1 MLPTFHCS
9 NLCENAC
16 WFHLTPPTR
25 RGRFR
30 RKVWL
35 RYCCR
40 YGWHDK
46 SGGCNGRMGIPGE
59 GHKCVAGPS
68 GQALLNSTPPT
79 GATKWYSVSR
89 HKSTFADVCKF
100 EISLIVKGVFLK
112 LTFSC
117 HSYPFCSRCRESAC
131 DVTCLMS
138 FALIQFLV
146 DDRLGT
152 RGI

>member
-1 MLPTFHCS
+1 MH
-9 NLCENAC
+9 AC
-16 WFHLTPPTR
+16 LVHLDTPPTR

-46 SGGCNGRMGIPGE
+46 SGGCNGYMGIPGVN

-68 GQALLNSTPPT
+68 GQALLNSWSW
-79 GATKWYSVSR
+79 KWYSVSR
-89 HKSTFADVCKF
+89 HKPTFVDVCKF
-100 EISLIVKGVFLK
+100 EISLTVTGLFLK
-112 LTFSC
+112 LIFSC

>member
-1 MLPTFHCS
+1 
-9 NLCENAC
+9 
-16 WFHLTPPTR
+16 
-25 RGRFR
+25 
-30 RKVWL
+30 
-35 RYCCR
+35 
-40 YGWHDK
+40 
-46 SGGCNGRMGIPGE
+46 MGIPGVN

-112 LTFSC
+112 LILSC